1 VSLVVVGGLRLEVSG
16 ETVPYVVGWGED
28 GALNAV
34 TQFAQ
39 LIDDLARRVEA
50 ALSTAGDTQETAA
63 TGQLDRPGSEVR
75 QP

>member
-1 VSLVVVGGLRLEVSG
+1 L
-16 ETVPYVVGWGED
+16 TVRTPTVAGRGED

-50 ALSTAGDTQETAA
+50 ALGTAGNTKETAA
-63 TGQLDRPGSEVR
+63 TG
-75 QP
+75 